1 MSDSNQTPT
10 ATEPNDDDLKEL
22 LAKRQHARPN
32 KLTWVLLVAL
42 VLALGFA
49 MGACVQK
56 GVSTATNGS
65 MNQPPIAVDPS
76 GVNAGPPA
84 GRPGDFTIGTVESIE
99 GSTMTIAT
107 PDGRT
112 ITVVV
117 PDGTSITSTVEVTL
131 ADIPVGSDVIVRG
144 TEGDD
149 GTLTADSVTEGT
161 GRFPAGGRPGGGL
174 RPAP

>member
-1 MSDSNQTPT
+1 MSDSDQTPT

-32 KLTWVLLVAL
+32 KFTWVLLVAL

-56 GVSTATNGS
+56 GVSTAT
-65 MNQPPIAVDPS
+65 S
-76 GVNAGPPA
+76 GTRGVAAEPA
-84 GRPGDFTIGTVESIE
+84 EPAERPGDLTIGTVESIE

-112 ITVVV
+112 ITVEV
-117 PDGTSITSTVEVTL
+117 PDGTPITSTVEVTL
-131 ADIPVGSDVIVRG
+131 SDIPVGSDVIIRG

-149 GTLTADSVTEGT
+149 GTVTADSVTEGASGLPT
-161 GRFPAGGRPGGGL
+161 GGRPGGGL